1 MPITQ
6 QQRYLETRKV
16 TIVGALANIVLAVG
30 KILFGWMGH
39 SSALIADGVHSFSDL
54 LTDLLVILA
63 AKFAHQEADSDHPYG
78 HERIET
84 AAAVG
89 LAMLLLVV
97 GLAIIYNAAV
107 ELINHH
113 FGHRP
118 NVYVLWVAIFSIVV
132 NEAIYHYT
140 KRVAKRIKSDIL
152 FANALHSRSD
162 AASSLVVLIGVGGA
176 LLGLPWLDGIA
187 AIIVGLLIVKM
198 GGVIAWQ
205 NLGELVDTGV
215 AVKILEQINALI
227 TEIPGVDAIHQLRT
241 RKMAGKILVYL
252 HIIVPPKVSVSEGHH
267 IGEQVLLTLY
277 KNVEDMHDVTVHV
290 DSEDDELYSHSAKL
304 PIRQILVPQLEQ
316 AWLDLPGGN
325 KLTNIQLHYLAG
337 KIEVEV
343 ELPLSIL
350 QQTDVQQ
357 LGDEY
362 QNAIANIAQVQR
374 VRLTFA

>member
-1 MPITQ
+1 
-6 QQRYLETRKV
+6 
-16 TIVGALANIVLAVG
+16 
-30 KILFGWMGH
+30 
-39 SSALIADGVHSFSDL
+39 
-54 LTDLLVILA
+54 
-63 AKFAHQEADSDHPYG
+63 
-78 HERIET
+78 
-84 AAAVG
+84 
-89 LAMLLLVV
+89 
-97 GLAIIYNAAV
+97 
-107 ELINHH
+107 
-113 FGHRP
+113 
-118 NVYVLWVAIFSIVV
+118 
-132 NEAIYHYT
+132 
-140 KRVAKRIKSDIL
+140 
-152 FANALHSRSD
+152 
-162 AASSLVVLIGVGGA
+162 
-176 LLGLPWLDGIA
+176 
-187 AIIVGLLIVKM
+187 
-198 GGVIAWQ
+198 VIAWQ
-205 NLGELVDTGV
+205 NFGELVDNGV
-215 AVKILEQINALI
+215 DVKILEQINALI

-241 RKMAGKILVYL
+241 RKMAGKILVDL